1 MQTVIVTGASRGIGR
16 GIARA
21 CAAKGMAVIATYRTG
36 TDEAASLVEGIT
48 RDGGEAEALYLD
60 VSRSDTFAGFREEVR
75 TVLSRR
81 WNRTTLDGL
90 VNNAGVGGFE
100 PIETVSEDAFDALY
114 RVHLKGPFFL
124 TQTLLPL
131 LADGGS
137 IVNIGSA
144 TTRVASVGV
153 APYAAFKGGLETLT
167 RYMAKEFGPRG
178 IRVNT
183 VAPGA
188 IRTNLAGGIPEEF
201 EVMVKRETSLGRVGE
216 VEDVSGIVT
225 SLLCPDWAWVNAQRI
240 EVSGGYFI

>member
-1 MQTVIVTGASRGIGR
+1 MQTVIITGASRGIGR
-16 GIARA
+16 DIARA

-36 TDEAASLVEGIT
+36 KDEAQALVRQIAE
-48 RDGGEAEALYLD
+48 DGGEAAALYLD
-60 VSRSDTFAGFREEVR
+60 VARSDTFAAFRDEVR
-75 TVLSRR
+75 SLLADR
-81 WNRTTLDGL
+81 WGAGALGAL
-90 VNNAGVGGFE
+90 VNNAGEGGFE
-100 PIETVSEDAFDALY
+100 PIETFSEKAFDALY

-124 TQTLLPL
+124 TQALLPL
-131 LADGGS
+131 FAHGGS

-188 IRTNLAGGIPEEF
+188 VHTGLAGGIPAEF
-201 EVMVKRETSLGRVGE
+201 VTMVERETAHARVGE
-216 VEDVSGIVT
+216 VEDISGVVAA
-225 SLLCPDWAWVNAQRI
+225 LLGPEMAWVNAQRI

>member
-16 GIARA
+16 AIARA
-21 CAAKGMAVIATYRTG
+21 CAIRGMAVIATYRTG
-36 TDEAASLVEGIT
+36 AADAAALVEEIAT
-48 RDGGEAEALYLD
+48 SGGQAEALYLD
-60 VSRSDTFAGFREEVR
+60 VAQTDSFAAFGEQVR
-75 TVLSRR
+75 AVASRR
-81 WNRTTLDGL
+81 WSASALAGL
-90 VNNAGVGGFE
+90 VNNAGEGGFE
-100 PIETVSEDAFDALY
+100 PIETFGEDAFDALY
-114 RVHLKGPFFL
+114 RVHLIGPFFL
-124 TQTLLPL
+124 TQTLLPMF
-131 LADGGS
+131 ARGSS

-201 EVMVKRETSLGRVGE
+201 EVMVERETALGRVGE
-216 VEDVSGIVT
+216 VGDVAGVVA
-225 SLLCPDWAWVNAQRI
+225 SLLGTDWAWVNAQRI

>member
-16 GIARA
+16 AIARA
-21 CAAKGMAVIATYRTG
+21 CAASGMAVIATYRTG
-36 TDEAASLVEGIT
+36 KDEAADLVEQIA
-48 RDGGEAEALYLD
+48 RGGGAAEAVHLD
-60 VSRSDTFAGFREEVR
+60 VSRTDTFAAFGDEVR
-75 TVLSRR
+75 SLLSRR
-81 WNRTTLDGL
+81 WNSSSINAL
-90 VNNAGVGGFE
+90 VNNAGEGGFE
-100 PIETVSEDAFDALY
+100 PIETFGEEAFDALY

-124 TQTLLPL
+124 TQALLPM

-183 VAPGA
+183 VSPGA
-188 IRTNLAGGIPEEF
+188 IHTGLAGGIPEEF
-201 EVMVKRETSLGRVGE
+201 VTMVERETSLSRVGE
-216 VEDVSGIVT
+216 VDDVSGVVAA
-225 SLLCPDWAWVNAQRI
+225 LLGPDMAWVNAQRI